1 VNVIARP
8 RRAAPH
14 SPAPHRAA
22 AAARAEEEGLR
33 ARWEAGQTALRE
45 RFDAPLSRAT
55 EITQRTLAWFP
66 IRVWR
71 HFLQHNGFLLAA
83 GVSYQALFA
92 FFAAIYVA
100 FAGVGLWLGGSRNAV
115 HGLIEVINTYIP
127 GLIGD
132 DDAGLISVAQ
142 VEQIASGNT
151 GVLAVTGA
159 VALVVAAWTAI
170 GFVTFSRRAVR
181 DIFALP
187 YDGRSYVIL
196 KARDLLAAIAFGTAL
211 VAGSVLTLVGTWS
224 LRAVLGML
232 GVDTS
237 SPLYGGTFQVVS
249 VIVSFGIN
257 AAALAGLFWFLT
269 GTSRRWRTIWPGSL
283 VGGIGVTVLQ
293 LAAGLLLSYTP
304 SNPLLATFALFV
316 GLLLWFRLTGVVVL
330 VSAAWIAVTAKDENL
345 PLLEKTESQR
355 RWEEHQAL
363 LLAARV
369 RLRTARHALDQA
381 RWFRRLSAR
390 RGLRQAEAELA
401 EVEAVAPPR
410 PTRRGS
416 LLE

>member
-1 VNVIARP
+1 
-8 RRAAPH
+8 
-14 SPAPHRAA
+14 
-22 AAARAEEEGLR
+22 
-33 ARWEAGQTALRE
+33 
-45 RFDAPLSRAT
+45 
-55 EITQRTLAWFP
+55 
-66 IRVWR
+66 
-71 HFLQHNGFLLAA
+71 
-83 GVSYQALFA
+83 
-92 FFAAIYVA
+92 
-100 FAGVGLWLGGSRNAV
+100 V